1 MKASVRLK
9 VNIKVLKIKKKIIDF
24 FLSLIVLL
32 IRMNY

>member
-32 IRMNY
+32 IRMN